1 MIKKIAIENIQVGL
15 PLFLWLLDRMDDDY
29 FKDEHWDIYGTL
41 CDSGFYSKES
51 YLNFL
56 EENNLVQD
64 LGNKKRKVYTITE
77 KGLRVVGVAK
87 KINTLLPIFNEMHS

>member
-1 MIKKIAIENIQVGL
+1 MKRSKLQVNIAILQ
-15 PLFLWLLDRMDDDY
+15 
-29 FKDEHWDIYGTL
+29 TL
-41 CDSGFYSKES
+41 AIHEKMVPTHITYYTYLNNKCVNES
-51 YLNFL
+51 LNFL